1 MHENKHKDKT
11 GSNADNEDSLDL
23 KITTSQSMENKKS
36 TKQTEEEDLKCSN
49 SNCHEKFFT
58 YQDVISQ
65 MHFKCRSEPNQC
77 LVCGKHFSNKLNL
90 KTHVQTHFKVKQ
102 YYCDSCNLYF
112 NRSDY
117 FDNHLTRRNEF
128 DFNQIYAKHYPPNP
142 FIFSTSTQLLKTL
155 LKNS

>member
-1 MHENKHKDKT
+1 MKGHNNHEDET

-117 FDNHLTRRNEF
+117 FDTH
-128 DFNQIYAKHYPPNP
+128 I
-142 FIFSTSTQLLKTL
+142 STQSHTCSYIK
-155 LKNS
+155 KFVK